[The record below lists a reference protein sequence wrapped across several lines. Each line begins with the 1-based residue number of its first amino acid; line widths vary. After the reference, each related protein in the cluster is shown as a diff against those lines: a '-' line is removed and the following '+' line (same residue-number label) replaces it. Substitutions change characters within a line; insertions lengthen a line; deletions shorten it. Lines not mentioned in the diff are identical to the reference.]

1 MTKQKI
7 LVEGISKKNRNE
19 IFGRTENNR
28 VVNLPGSVASI
39 GKIIEVLITNSLP
52 NSLRGRQLN

>member
-1 MTKQKI
+1 M
-7 LVEGISKKNRNE
+7 KKNRNE

-28 VVNLPGSVASI
+28 VVNLPGSVESI